1 MSNSLRYS
9 KAVLDIFPWPHG
21 LGFNNT
27 ETWWTYV
34 LSQPE
39 TNRLDFLMSVALLNE
54 AVALLLLKHDRD
66 LLDRFELTEE
76 AITLLSEIEASTLAE
91 FAQVLTLKLSPF

>member
-1 MSNSLRYS
+1 M
-9 KAVLDIFPWPHG
+9 
-21 LGFNNT
+21 
-27 ETWWTYV
+27 
-34 LSQPE
+34 SQPE
-39 TNRLDFLMSVALLNE
+39 NNRIDFLVSVALLNE

>member
-1 MSNSLRYS
+1 M
-9 KAVLDIFPWPHG
+9 
-21 LGFNNT
+21 
-27 ETWWTYV
+27 
-34 LSQPE
+34 SQPE

-91 FAQVLTLKLSPF
+91 FAQALILKLSPF